1 MGLAHP
7 PRQRIP
13 NFMILL
19 ATRIQ
24 IGSANDEPNC
34 ELEPNSRNTF
44 AAPWKDILSTEST
57 PGISSLRLHLT
68 ICSGPPNLPT
78 MISRSPR
85 IDLYAPKTLAVMDQ
99 AFAAIWNVLKADDPF
114 RDYAKDG
121 ELRIAVGRKL
131 LNLVATIE
139 SILPGHWRAIGSR
152 WCSSIAPIPRLP

>member
-1 MGLAHP
+1 
-7 PRQRIP
+7 
-13 NFMILL
+13 MILL

-114 RDYAKDG
+114 RDYVKDG

-131 LNLVATIE
+131 LNLVADGVTDPRRLRQLTIE